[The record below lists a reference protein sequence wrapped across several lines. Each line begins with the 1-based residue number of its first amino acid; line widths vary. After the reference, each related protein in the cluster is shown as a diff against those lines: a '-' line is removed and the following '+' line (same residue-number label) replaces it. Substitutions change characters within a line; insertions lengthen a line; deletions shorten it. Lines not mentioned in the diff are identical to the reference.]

1 MKALLYILLPFIL
14 VVPGCK
20 KENNA
25 IPLLQAAEQ
34 LLSANA
40 DSASILLDNISAPD
54 ELNDEDFARWCML
67 RGKITDET
75 ATGLL
80 PIYQWQRTQQWFMQ
94 HGTAEEQAQTAL
106 YLGRAYVED
115 GEYDK
120 AMKIYAE
127 VLQLAKEHQ
136 AYNVAGYICAY
147 MADLYIFRDMI
158 GECLKKRK
166 EASEFFEEAK
176 NYKSYAYALKDLAC
190 EWTLLDS
197 FSCTIPLLQK
207 ADSISQLIPN
217 KDLTAAVANAFGL
230 VYEAQR
236 EYKDAEEYYLKAI
249 ETGSEENYK
258 DSVALLHIYIKDN
271 RLAKAHEI
279 VESITKKKD
288 ICYNINEAYYLLYK
302 AEGKYKE
309 ALHYKEICSDILD
322 SLTTAQNETKVLEI
336 EKKYNN
342 AKIREENELLKVAQ
356 QRDMIIIIIT
366 ISLLLLCVAGYI
378 IYRQRSKTQIYH
390 QQAIVDNMKIE
401 FLHLSVELEEKKQ
414 LLQRALTDKENY
426 THKLKQEIEDISLK
440 YGVLQKQKQ
449 DAETKLDLQQA
460 EANKMKLELNQQST
474 ELEEKKQALQ
484 SALAD
489 KENSTHKLQQ
499 EIEVISH
506 KYSRL
511 QKQSLETSAVGK
523 KLISLTKKSK
533 LEGTQVISTNKA
545 WQPIMAEVDK
555 IYPKFYSLL
564 KEAFPKL
571 TDTELQYCYLHIFG
585 FDSNDE
591 AKLLGINPPS
601 VLMKRMRIYQK
612 PQLEHNKEVSLRDY
626 LIKYT
631 LK

>member
-1 MKALLYILLPFIL
+1 MKALLLTGLLFIL
-14 VVPGCK
+14 ILSGCR
-20 KENNA
+20 KESDTL
-25 IPLLQAAEQ
+25 PLLQSVEE
-34 LLSANA
+34 LIPMYA
-40 DSASILLDNISAPD
+40 DSASALLDSIKAPD
-54 ELNDEDFARWCML
+54 KLGSKDFARWCML
-67 RGKITDET
+67 RGKITDVT

-80 PIYQWQRTQQWFMQ
+80 PIYQWQRAQQWFMK

-120 AMKIYAE
+120 AMKIYADA
-127 VLQLAKEHQ
+127 LQLAKEHQ

-147 MADLYIFRDMI
+147 MADLYRFRNI
-158 GECLKKRK
+158 NSECLKKREEAGEFFK
-166 EASEFFEEAK
+166 EAE

-197 FSCTIPLLQK
+197 LTCTIPLLQK
-207 ADSISQLIPN
+207 ADSISQSLYN
-217 KDLTAAVANAFGL
+217 KDLTAAIANATGFI
-230 VYEAQR
+230 YDMQEK
-236 EYKDAEEYYLKAI
+236 YKDAEEYYLKAI

-271 RLAKAHEI
+271 RLAKAHKI
-279 VESITKKKD
+279 IESITKKKN
-288 ICYNINEAYYLLYK
+288 ICYSINEAYYLLYK

-322 SLTTAQNETKVLEI
+322 SLIIAQNETKVLEI

-342 AKIREENELLKVAQ
+342 VKIREENELLKVAQ

-378 IYRQRSKTQIYH
+378 IYRQRSQAKIYH

-460 EANKMKLELNQQST
+460 EANKMKLELNQQSA
-474 ELEEKKQALQ
+474 ELEEQKQALQ

-499 EIEVISH
+499 EIEVITH

-523 KLISLTKKSK
+523 KLISLTKKNK
-533 LEGTQVISTNKA
+533 LEGTQVISTDKA
-545 WQPIMAEVDK
+545 WHPIITEVDK

-571 TDTELQYCYLHIFG
+571 TDTEFQYCYLHIFG

-601 VLMKRMRIYQK
+601 VLMKRMRIYRK
-612 PQLEHNKEVSLRDY
+612 PQLEHNKEISLRDY
-626 LIKYT
+626 LIKYI